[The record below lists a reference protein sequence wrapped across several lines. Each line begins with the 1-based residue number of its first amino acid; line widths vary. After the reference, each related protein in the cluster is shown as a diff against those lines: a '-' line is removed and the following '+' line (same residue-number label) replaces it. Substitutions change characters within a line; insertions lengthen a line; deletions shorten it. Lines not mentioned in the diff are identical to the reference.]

1 MAEALSTP
9 RSNRLLSALSQSD
22 RDLLQP
28 DLAPVALKCRQV
40 FEEPNAPIRHVYF
53 IEEGIVSVVAI
64 TKHIRIQVGIIGHE
78 GMSGVAIV
86 MGNHRS
92 PNLTFVQIAGCG
104 QRISAPKLRDAIKTS
119 GSLHQHLLN
128 FAQGLMTQ
136 TAHTAIANGHA
147 TIEQRLARSIV
158 MTHDRVNGNDLPLTH
173 ESLSLMLGVRRA
185 GVTTGLHVL
194 HEHGLIRVQRGKIIV
209 LDRQG
214 LERIAGAYYGV
225 PESEMQRLMH

>member
-9 RSNRLLSALSQSD
+9 RSNQLLSALSQSD

-40 FEEPNAPIRHVYF
+40 FEEPNTPIRHVYF
-53 IEEGIVSVVAI
+53 MEEGIASVVAI

-78 GMSGVAIV
+78 GMSGIAIV

-104 QRISAPKLRDAIKTS
+104 QRISVPKLRDAMGTS
-119 GSLHQHLLN
+119 GSLHQRLLK
-128 FAQGLMTQ
+128 FAQGFMTQ

-158 MTHDRVNGNDLPLTH
+158 MTHDRINGNDMPLTH
-173 ESLSLMLGVRRA
+173 DFLSLMLGVRRA
-185 GVTTGLHVL
+185 GITTALHVL
-194 HEHGLIRVQRGKIIV
+194 NDHDLIRVQRGKIVV

-214 LERIAGAYYGV
+214 LEQVAGAYYGV
-225 PESEMQRLMH
+225 PESELQRLMH